1 MLKVKC
7 GECQFWG
14 EGVRFKKALELCS
27 KKGVYVPKTDSCG
40 KSSHVDPMVRKL
52 TADFSG

>member
-27 KKGVYVPKTDSCG
+27 KKGVYMPKTDSCG
-40 KSSHVDPMVRKL
+40 KASHVDPTVRKFM
-52 TADFSG
+52 ADFSG